1 MILLR
6 ESVLSTLAKILERP
20 SRMEKVEES
29 GQRPEWA
36 LSGSP
41 LWMRTALVFVLALVF
56 LVVLYAPSPLIYD
69 ADSYY
74 HLGIARGYA
83 EDGIFDQL
91 KWVRFGLLAE
101 QFGDKEFLFHM
112 ALIPF
117 ASWMEPSLG
126 GRLALAL
133 LGAGVLASIGY
144 LSLRA
149 IGSWGVMI
157 PLWLAL
163 GSMEFTWRLVRLRP
177 ELASLIVLLLALWAA
192 ARKRYILLGLL
203 SLIYALTYTAIHA
216 YLGIFFLVF
225 LGHVWAL
232 RRWDWK
238 LFLYPLLGAGLG
250 LLIHPQFPNN
260 LVVWWYQSVE
270 YFRFKGT
277 LDIGTEI
284 EPMRT
289 DLVLLLNMGWLLG
302 LMILWRASEKTSP
315 KGGSEAS
322 LTFGI
327 AATAFGLLYLM
338 MSRFSLYF
346 VALTTVW
353 LLFEIRRQG
362 RDLSGWVRLPWRGR
376 VPLAA
381 AWAVCFLVCLPV
393 ASYELGRYRFRNSP
407 GPDNARLEDRLQL
420 SAAIPEGGH
429 VANPWRSTPVYLFWA
444 PQGRYLNV
452 LDPVFLAASDPAV
465 FAAQNEIFSG
475 EEPDVPIRAVAV
487 LDSDYIAY
495 SAATGDRT
503 LTRRLAGDPRVESV
517 YQGINHLYRI
527 RPPQKN
533 PFFLDWKLAPGD
545 VPLPPPAELDLSN
558 WSSYPLLEP
567 PGLQPLEG
575 FVDGRRVVAPG
586 QCLGLV
592 HKALVEEPTDL
603 VLELAA
609 SGPSTFWLNE
619 RKVLEVR
626 GGSGAVLGRGT
637 LFSLTLPQGANRLSV
652 LTCPVSMT
660 KTAGFYLVDRS
671 GG

>member
-1 MILLR
+1 M
-6 ESVLSTLAKILERP
+6 ER
-20 SRMEKVEES
+20 SEER

-36 LSGSP
+36 LSGRP
-41 LWMRTALVFVLALVF
+41 LWTRTALVFVAAFVF
-56 LVVLYAPSPLIYD
+56 FVVLYAPSPLIYD

-83 EDGIFDQL
+83 EEGIFDQL

-101 QFGDKEFLFHM
+101 QFGDKEFLFHI

-117 ASWMEPSLG
+117 ASWMDPSLG

-149 IGSWGVMI
+149 IGPWGVMI

-163 GSMEFTWRLVRLRP
+163 GSMEFTWRMVRLRP
-177 ELASLIVLLLALWAA
+177 ELASLIVLLLALWTA

-225 LGHVWAL
+225 MGHVWAL

-238 LFLYPLLGAGLG
+238 LFLYPLMGAGLG

-260 LVVWWYQSVE
+260 LVVWWYQSVD
-270 YFRFKGT
+270 YFRFKGA

-289 DLVLLLNMGWLLG
+289 DLVLLLNLGWLLG
-302 LMILWRASEKTSP
+302 LMILWRASEKTSA
-315 KGGSEAS
+315 KGSSEAS

-327 AATAFGLLYLM
+327 AAAAFGLLYLM

-346 VALTTVW
+346 VALATVW

-362 RDLSGWVRLPWRGR
+362 RDLSRRVRLPWRGR
-376 VPLAA
+376 LPLSV

-393 ASYELGRYRFRNSP
+393 ASYELGRYRYRNSP
-407 GPDNARLEDRLQL
+407 GPDNARLEDRRQL
-420 SAAIPEGGH
+420 SAAIPEEGH
-429 VANPWRSTPVYLFWA
+429 VANPWRSTPIYLFWA

-452 LDPVFLAASDPAV
+452 LDPVFLAASDPVV
-465 FAAQNEIFSG
+465 FAAQDEIFSG
-475 EEPDVPIRAVAV
+475 EEPDVPMQAVAV
-487 LDSDYIAY
+487 LDSEYIAY

-503 LTRRLAGDPRVESV
+503 LTRRLMGDPRVETV
-517 YQGINHLYRI
+517 YQGINVLFRI
-527 RPPQKN
+527 RPPQKS
-533 PFFLDWKLAPGD
+533 PFLIGWKMVPGE
-545 VPLPPPAELDLSN
+545 VSLPPSADSDSSS
-558 WSSYPLLEP
+558 WSSYPLVEI
-567 PGLQPLEG
+567 PGLRSLEG

-592 HKALVEEPTDL
+592 HQALVEEPIDL
-603 VLELAA
+603 ILELA
-609 SGPSTFWLNE
+609 STGPTTFWLDDQ
-619 RKVLEVR
+619 RVLEVR
-626 GGSGAVLGRGT
+626 GGSRAVLGQGT
-637 LFSLTLPQGANRLSV
+637 LFTLALPSGSHQLSI
-652 LTCPVSMT
+652 LTCPESRTQM
-660 KTAGFYLVDRS
+660 AGFYLVDRS